1 MHKEPLIS
9 ILTLVYNQAQYI
21 EQTIRSVLNQTYRN
35 WEWIILDDG
44 STDGTGDIIKSFKD
58 SRIGYTHQEHK
69 GIQHLAK
76 TYNRA
81 FSFCNGI
88 YIAMLDGDDYW
99 PDYKLEVQNRGFDKP
114 DIVLS
119 YGECT
124 VVNHHN
130 KKIAS
135 MSIPED
141 VNIARND
148 PIGSALHKF
157 IPERFC
163 FIHTSTVMLKKQALI
178 NLGGF
183 IEAEGL
189 FHDFPTWVRLS
200 IEGKFSVFPVCLG
213 YWRRHSS
220 SVVLQADQER
230 LFDAGINFLRVF
242 LRQNEGKLHEL
253 GLLFDID
260 ALDNI
265 WREEKK
271 VFLEYLPFN
280 RTMLMLEFGL
290 FKEALQ
296 EFEKFLKQH
305 PSMKHQ
311 FIALLIK
318 LSRLLKIDIVHPIMA
333 LKSSALRIKIQQDS

>member
-1 MHKEPLIS
+1 MHKKPLIS
-9 ILTLVYNQAQYI
+9 ILTPVYNQERFI
-21 EQTIRSVLNQTYRN
+21 EQTIRSVLGQTYRN
-35 WEWIILDDG
+35 WEWLIIDDG
-44 STDGTGDIIKSFKD
+44 STDRTREIILSFQDK
-58 SRIGYTHQEHK
+58 RIRYTHQEHK
-69 GIQHLAK
+69 GIQYLAK

-178 NLGGF
+178 NIGGF

-213 YWRRHSS
+213 YWRRHISS
-220 SVVLQADQER
+220 STFEADPER
-230 LFDAGINFLRVF
+230 LFDSGIDFLQDFV
-242 LRQNEGKLHEL
+242 LMYEKKLQSL
-253 GLLFDID
+253 GLFYDIEI
-260 ALDNI
+260 LKKH
-265 WREEKK
+265 WEEFRREH
-271 VFLEYLPFN
+271 FRYLPYN
-280 RTMLMLEFGL
+280 RAMLMLRLGL
-290 FKEALQ
+290 FKDAKAEFKKFKESNPSAKTELIYALINVS
-296 EFEKFLKQH
+296 H
-305 PSMKHQ
+305 
-311 FIALLIK
+311 
-318 LSRLLKIDIVHPIMA
+318 A
-333 LKSSALRIKIQQDS
+333 LKTDVVNPIAEFKSKF